1 MKLVFETT
9 TVPPELY
16 YNGQGK
22 CYSES
27 MLVEVP
33 DENVPIEILKIVKG
47 MEHSKVTNITI
58 LKENV

>member
-27 MLVEVP
+27 IIVEVP
-33 DENVPIEILKIVKG
+33 NENVPTELMKTIKG
-47 MEHSKVTNITI
+47 MGHSRVTNITI
-58 LKENV
+58 LNEE

>member
-27 MLVEVP
+27 RIVDIP
-33 DENVPIEILKIVKG
+33 DENVPPELMAIVKG
-47 MEHSKVTNITI
+47 TGPSKVTSITI
-58 LKENV
+58 LK